1 MRGFAKQSRNY
12 LRPVVVQQLSLHRFG
27 IASQGLAMTGNKYM
41 KVIILGSAHPLR
53 GGLASYNER
62 LAREFVRQGHSV
74 QIYTF
79 SLQYPS
85 FLFPGTSQYSDQPAP
100 DDLYIHVKVNS
111 INPLNWLK
119 VGKEIAKLNADL
131 MIVKFW
137 LPFMGPCLGT
147 ISRIVRKNKKTKVIA
162 IIDNIIP
169 HEKRI
174 GDFQLAQYF
183 ANSVDGFIA
192 MSDSVLVDLQKF
204 DTQKPKVFSPHPLF
218 DNFGEAIKKTEAYEK
233 LGLEINTEYI
243 LFFGFIRDY
252 KGLDLLL
259 RVMADDRVRNLNIR
273 LIVAG
278 EFYKD
283 PKPYWDLITE
293 LNIADKLIMRTN
305 FIPDDEVRNYFCAAD
320 IVVQPYKH
328 ATQSGVTQIC
338 YHFDRPMLVT
348 NVGGLPEIV
357 PNGKV
362 GYVVEPEPKA
372 IADALV
378 DFYTNHREF
387 KMRDNIKLEKKKY
400 AWSEMLNRIFEMYQQ
415 IK

>member
-1 MRGFAKQSRNY
+1 
-12 LRPVVVQQLSLHRFG
+12 
-27 IASQGLAMTGNKYM
+27 M

-62 LAREFVRQGHSV
+62 LAREFIRQGHSV

-79 SLQYPS
+79 SLQYPE
-85 FLFPGTSQYSDQPAP
+85 FLFPGTTQYSDAPAP

-111 INPLNWLK
+111 VNPFNWYS

-137 LPFMGPCLGT
+137 LPFMAPCLGK
-147 ISRIVRKNKKTKVIA
+147 ISRIVKKNGKTKVIS
-162 IIDNIIP
+162 ILDNIIP

-174 GDFQLAQYF
+174 GDFVLAKYF
-183 ANSVDGFIA
+183 VNSVDGFIA
-192 MSDSVLVDLQKF
+192 MSESVLNDLNKF
-204 DTQKPKVFSPHPLF
+204 DSAKPKLFSPHPLF
-218 DNFGEAIKKTEAYEK
+218 DNFGEAITKTEAYEK
-233 LGLEINTEYI
+233 LGLAINEEYI

-259 RVMADDRVRNLNIR
+259 QAMADERVRNLNVK

-278 EFYKD
+278 EFYTD
-283 PKPYWDLITE
+283 SKPYAEMIQQLGIR
-293 LNIADKLIMRTN
+293 DKLILKTD
-305 FIPDDEVRNYFCAAD
+305 FIPDNEVRNYFCAAD
-320 IVVQPYKH
+320 MVVQPYKH

-362 GYVVEPEPKA
+362 GYVVEPNPTA
-372 IADALV
+372 IADALI
-378 DFYTNHREF
+378 DFYSNHREF
-387 KMRDNIKLEKKKY
+387 VMRDNIKTEKKKY
-400 AWSEMLNRIFEMYQQ
+400 AWSEMLKKIFEVAAQVRL
-415 IK
+415 

>member
-1 MRGFAKQSRNY
+1 
-12 LRPVVVQQLSLHRFG
+12 
-27 IASQGLAMTGNKYM
+27 M
-41 KVIILGSAHPLR
+41 KVVILGSAHPLR

-79 SLQYPS
+79 SLQYPE
-85 FLFPGTSQYSDQPAP
+85 FLFPGTSQYSDSPAP

-147 ISRIVRKNKKTKVIA
+147 ISRIVKRNKKTKVVS

-174 GDFQLAQYF
+174 GDFALAKYF
-183 ANSVDGFIA
+183 VKSVDGFIA
-192 MSDSVLVDLQKF
+192 MSESVLDDLNKF
-204 DTQKPKVFSPHPLF
+204 DSTKPKLFSPHPLF
-218 DNFGEAIKKTEAYEK
+218 DNFGEAITKPEAYEK
-233 LGLEINTEYI
+233 LGLAINEEYI

-259 RVMADDRVRNLNIR
+259 HAMADERVRNLNMK

-278 EFYKD
+278 EFYTD
-283 PKPYWDLITE
+283 AKPYVETIQQLGIRE
-293 LNIADKLIMRTN
+293 KLILKTD

-357 PNGKV
+357 PHGKV
-362 GYVVEPEPKA
+362 GYVVEPNPHC
-372 IADALV
+372 IADALI
-378 DFYTNHREF
+378 DFYSNHREL
-387 KMRDNIKLEKKKY
+387 KMRDCIRLEKKKY
-400 AWSEMLNRIFEMYQQ
+400 AWSEMLSKIFEVM
-415 IK
+415 KSVPGK